1 MMGIRLRNEIA
12 QLQLSD
18 FWRGIH
24 ALRKFLS
31 FINRSRAGM
40 APAKSDRYHPKFY
53 ALRRGWVPYPR

>member
-24 ALRKFLS
+24 ALRKTSFLHQQ
-31 FINRSRAGM
+31 IESRYG
-40 APAKSDRYHPKFY
+40 SGEIR
-53 ALRRGWVPYPR
+53 